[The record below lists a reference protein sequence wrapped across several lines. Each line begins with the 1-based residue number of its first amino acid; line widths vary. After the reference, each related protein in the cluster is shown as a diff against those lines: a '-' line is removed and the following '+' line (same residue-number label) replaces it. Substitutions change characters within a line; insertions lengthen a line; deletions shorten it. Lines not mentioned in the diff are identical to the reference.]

1 MFYVG
6 QQAQLCRIVSEDDII
21 KFANLSGDMNYV
33 HMNTLEAEKL
43 GFRGKI
49 CHGLLIGAFIS
60 TIIGTSLPGP
70 GSVYLSQTFSFK
82 KPAYVGDTVTVKVE
96 IISIDAVKRIVTL
109 KTWAVNQNG
118 EYLVDGEAIIKVP
131 ELKDKRY

>member
-33 HMNTLEAEKL
+33 HTNTLEAEKL
-43 GFRGKI
+43 GFKGKI

-60 TIIGTSLPGP
+60 TVIGTNLPGP
-70 GSVYLSQTFSFK
+70 GSVYLNQTFSFK
-82 KPAYVGDTVTVKVE
+82 KPAYVGDTVTAKVE
-96 IISIDAVKRIVTL
+96 IISIDAVRRSVTL

-118 EYLVDGEAIIKVP
+118 ECLVDGEAIIKVP
-131 ELKDKRY
+131 ELKCKRY